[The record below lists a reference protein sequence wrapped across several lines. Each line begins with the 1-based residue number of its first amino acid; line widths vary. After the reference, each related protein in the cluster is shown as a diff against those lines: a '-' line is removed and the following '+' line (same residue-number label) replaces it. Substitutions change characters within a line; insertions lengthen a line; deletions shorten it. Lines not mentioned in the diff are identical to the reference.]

1 MGKLR
6 EQMKADL
13 ELRGFSP
20 KTQKIYLGQV
30 RSFALYF
37 KKSPEQLGERE
48 IKEYLFY
55 LIKERKAWSLSISV
69 DIPTGLQLVITV
81 S

>member
-6 EQMKADL
+6 EQMKADF
-13 ELRGFSP
+13 ELTGFSP

-37 KKSPEQLGERE
+37 KKSPEQLGER
-48 IKEYLFY
+48 
-55 LIKERKAWSLSISV
+55 
-69 DIPTGLQLVITV
+69 D
-81 S
+81 